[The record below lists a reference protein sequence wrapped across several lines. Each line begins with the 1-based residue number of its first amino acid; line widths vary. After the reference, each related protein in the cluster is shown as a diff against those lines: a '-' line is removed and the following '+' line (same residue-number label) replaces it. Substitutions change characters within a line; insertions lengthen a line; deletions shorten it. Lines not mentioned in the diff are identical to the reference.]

1 MPSLLLKRL
10 EFLLVSFTRFLIGTL
25 LHLDHKQIVSC
36 SAMMKDDIRKNGLC
50 VSIICSNRI
59 CIWLKPLHVIWR
71 MMITIILAVNVP
83 SLELILQIHG
93 EPMGDGTFI
102 AIDPEKIGI
111 LKL

>member
-1 MPSLLLKRL
+1 MPSLFLKRL
-10 EFLLVSFTRFLIGTL
+10 EFLFVSFIRFLIGTL

-36 SAMMKDDIRKNGLC
+36 SAMMNDDIRKNGLC

-59 CIWLKPLHVIWR
+59 CVWLKPLHMIWR
-71 MMITIILAVNVP
+71 MMIPIILAVNAP

-93 EPMGDGTFI
+93 ESMGDRTFI
-102 AIDPEKIGI
+102 AVDPKKIGI